1 MKGRGEEGEAE
12 KVSLSLT
19 ASTVLIGYSIDSL
32 ESTPN
37 IWATDKRGEQ
47 GRTSWTVTK
56 LFTHTPSPLPRWLE
70 ARTRTT
76 QVGEPIP

>member
-37 IWATDKRGEQ
+37 IRATDKGDEQ
-47 GRTSWTVTK
+47 GWTSWTVAT
-56 LFTHTPSPLPRWLE
+56 LFIHTPSPD
-70 ARTRTT
+70 
-76 QVGEPIP
+76 G